1 MSAGLGKAVN
11 ISSVI
16 LRRAKPNVGI
26 RIPTLQSDKENGLH
40 PKGTSSGFALRAPRQ
55 CAHWLAMTGGI
66 FREGTSLGC
75 KAVAEGLPPL
85 PIWI

>member
-11 ISSVI
+11 YSSVI
-16 LRRAKPNVGI
+16 PRRAKPDVGI
-26 RIPTLQSDKENGLH
+26 RIPMLQSGKENGL
-40 PKGTSSGFALRAPRQ
+40 PRQ